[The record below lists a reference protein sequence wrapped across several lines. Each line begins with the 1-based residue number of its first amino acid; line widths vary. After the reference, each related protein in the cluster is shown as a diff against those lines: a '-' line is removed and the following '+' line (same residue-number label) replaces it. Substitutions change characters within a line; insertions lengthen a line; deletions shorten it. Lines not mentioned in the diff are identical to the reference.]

1 MAKQRTWYQ
10 DRYNDKKI
18 WEVVKLV
25 GGYYLRQYIYGKQFG
40 KGIRTSKRFIASI
53 GIFDF
58 EEVAG
63 LR

>member
-1 MAKQRTWYQ
+1 MAKQRTWYR

-25 GGYYLRQYIYGKQFG
+25 GGYYLRQYIDGKQFG
-40 KGIRTSKRFIASI
+40 KGMKTSKKFIANI